1 MLCTLFNSGR
11 FWSIIMNKL
20 IGIILVGF
28 LFCFSNLNA
37 GEMNLW
43 KKTVKLPEDV
53 SSGYKKG
60 WKFGNNF
67 DPKTH
72 LTPDYAFKVVNKSDG
87 HPVRLGKQSIRFE
100 LRHGDCGITPS
111 GYNDCTIWNKESGH
125 YSERHELGSVDYL
138 PSKGITWHTY
148 SFFIPEDFPILN
160 HYYEHISLGQF
171 HGGPN
176 NNPGFKWD
184 LDEQTYQLRRRTG
197 CWLKEFIKKNGEED
211 SFKCSIGMEENNIK
225 DVISK
230 EDLKGK
236 WHDVIINI
244 KWSRKQDGY
253 FKQWIN
259 GKLVYHYMGNT
270 SKPKGSTNEFR
281 FGIYRGATNK
291 TPKDSTH
298 IVYYDEIH
306 YAKKSCDKL
315 NLQELGYSCEKLT
328 SQKISNAFI
337 DHIPGKIKLEIKSLD
352 TLDGKYNLS
361 WYWVNRNVEDN
372 TIINQQ
378 KILEDKVKIENGKLS
393 FDQMAKS
400 EIISNKYRKKIE
412 FLNLGDKFIINGS
425 LDLDTSKSQ
434 KVTITGST
442 KPHEYGYFFG
452 EGLFGYDSSK
462 NRNENIKITLTP
474 IN

>member
-1 MLCTLFNSGR
+1 MKKFISM
-11 FWSIIMNKL
+11 I
-20 IGIILVGF
+20 VF
-28 LFCFSNLNA
+28 LLLWFSNTSA
-37 GEMNLW
+37 GEMNVW
-43 KKTVKLPEDV
+43 KKTIKLPEDV
-53 SSGYKKG
+53 SKGYKKG
-60 WKFGNNF
+60 WRFGNNY
-67 DPKTH
+67 DPETH

-87 HPVRLGKQSIRFE
+87 HPVRFGDQSIRFE
-100 LRHGDCGITPS
+100 LRHGDCGIHPG

-138 PSKGITWHTY
+138 PNKGITWHTY

-236 WHDVIINI
+236 WHDVVINI

-291 TPKDSTH
+291 TPKDSTQ
-298 IVYYDEIH
+298 IIYYDEIH
-306 YAKKSCDKL
+306 YVKKNCDKL
-315 NLQELGYSCEKLT
+315 NLQKLGYSCKDLND
-328 SQKISNAFI
+328 QKIANIYI
-337 DHIPGKIKLEIKSLD
+337 DHIPGKIKLDIKSLD
-352 TLDGKYNLS
+352 TLDGKYKLA
-361 WYWVNRNVEDN
+361 WHWVNRDPKDN
-372 TIINQQ
+372 SIIKQW
-378 KILEDKVKIENGKLS
+378 KILEDKITIKDGNLS
-393 FDQMAKS
+393 FNEMEKS
-400 EIISNKYRKKIE
+400 KVISDKYRKNIE
-412 FLNLGDKFIINGS
+412 FLNTGKEFIIKGN
-425 LDLDTSKSQ
+425 LDLDTSKSYNIEIIGA
-434 KVTITGST
+434 TMLE
-442 KPHEYGYFFG
+442 EYGYYSG
-452 EGLFGYDSSK
+452 EGLFGYDDSK
-462 NRNENIKITLTP
+462 NRNENIKVTLKP